1 MVGACG
7 VHGKNDECTQ
17 SFARKARRLLDLE
30 IDGRITLK
38 CILRKNI
45 KMYLLTEAE
54 F

>member
-7 VHGKNDECTQ
+7 VHGKNDKCAQ
-17 SFARKARRLLDLE
+17 MFARKARRLLDLE
-30 IDGRITLK
+30 TDETLK
-38 CILRKNI
+38 CILRKNV